1 MPSPTKRTTKK
12 APALPENSTPSEIMA
27 AGIITEFS
35 DLAPSVN
42 RIMNSGLEEDGRMV
56 AIAAFKESL
65 GMINDPMRNPANAIE
80 AGRAVEAAAV

>member
-1 MPSPTKRTTKK
+1 
-12 APALPENSTPSEIMA
+12 
-27 AGIITEFS
+27 
-35 DLAPSVN
+35 
-42 RIMNSGLEEDGRMV
+42 MV